1 MIVNKKQLTIRFHV
15 DDVLASHMEDLFTW
29 INERYGGLKEVT
41 CTRGRVRNY
50 LGMTL
55 DYSKKGKLKIR
66 MDDYVQRM
74 LDEFSVK
81 FKEDDKQETPA
92 GNNLLEV
99 GKGKILD
106 KDQQTEF
113 QRFVAK
119 HLFLT
124 KHARLDMHPTV
135 AI

>member
-1 MIVNKKQLTIRFHV
+1 MMVNKKQLTIRFHV
-15 DDVLASHMEDLFTW
+15 DDVLASHMEQRVLEDFFSW

-41 CTRGRVRNY
+41 CTRGRVHTY

-81 FKEDDKQETPA
+81 LKEDDKQETPA
-92 GNNLLEV
+92 GKV
-99 GKGKILD
+99 
-106 KDQQTEF
+106 F
-113 QRFVAK
+113 
-119 HLFLT
+119 
-124 KHARLDMHPTV
+124 
-135 AI
+135 